1 MKGPL
6 NSWFHIVLRRYLI
19 HSRERYLWRNCYYY
33 MCTVWPH
40 FKINIYKKMAF
51 TSDCWNHADESSSS
65 SFRNKTF
72 FYILLRP
79 EDSTANE
86 RKGVWASSTSVARFL
101 IVWWV
106 LLYIFIIL
114 AGRICV
120 LRFGSQG
127 ERFLPS
133 ERKQAHR
140 NRTSS
145 LSLSKGERRG
155 NNNNIKKGESMRN
168 AREVATWSSSGVGK
182 EMSKVPP
189 DMRGRWIRN

>member
-1 MKGPL
+1 MKLLLLYVHCVAPFL
-6 NSWFHIVLRRYLI
+6 KVH
-19 HSRERYLWRNCYYY
+19 
-33 MCTVWPH
+33 
-40 FKINIYKKMAF
+40 KKMAF

-79 EDSTANE
+79 EDSTVNE
-86 RKGVWASSTSVARFL
+86 RKGVWASSTASVARFL

-155 NNNNIKKGESMRN
+155 NNNNKKRRESMRN

>member
-1 MKGPL
+1 
-6 NSWFHIVLRRYLI
+6 
-19 HSRERYLWRNCYYY
+19 
-33 MCTVWPH
+33 
-40 FKINIYKKMAF
+40 MAF

-65 SFRNKTF
+65 SFRNKTFF

-155 NNNNIKKGESMRN
+155 NNNNIKKKERAWEMRVRLRREARQGWEKRWVRSPRICVDDESGTKLR
-168 AREVATWSSSGVGK
+168 
-182 EMSKVPP
+182 
-189 DMRGRWIRN
+189 